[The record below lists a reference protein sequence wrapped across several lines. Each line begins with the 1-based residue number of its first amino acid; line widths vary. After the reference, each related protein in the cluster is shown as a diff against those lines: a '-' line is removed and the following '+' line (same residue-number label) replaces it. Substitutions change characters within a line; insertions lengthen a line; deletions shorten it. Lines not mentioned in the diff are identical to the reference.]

1 MLRAPPGSASSTCDR
16 LHQAGS
22 TWNLMF
28 VGSISFDPIPSRSK
42 GCTAS
47 PQWPVDYLALLG
59 SNLGKSPTLLQI
71 ESVANGPFSTCKELR
86 FERSNFDKMH
96 HHFAQAWCPALKTGL
111 HTVSDSSCLADMA
124 KAIPHWGC
132 KSVANRPCES
142 PNAKNA
148 PTR

>member
-1 MLRAPPGSASSTCDR
+1 
-16 LHQAGS
+16 
-22 TWNLMF
+22 MF

-71 ESVANGPFSTCKELR
+71 ESVANGPFST
-86 FERSNFDKMH
+86 
-96 HHFAQAWCPALKTGL
+96 LKTGL

-132 KSVANRPCES
+132 KIGRAHV
-142 PNAKNA
+142 
-148 PTR
+148 